1 MPVSTDNWGT
11 ATAVL
16 RLATEL
22 VDGVQQGLAERGF
35 LDVRPVHGFAFA
47 RLSGAPATTAQLA
60 DHLGI
65 TKQATSELV
74 AHLVGR
80 GYLTRT
86 PDPHDRRARLLVL
99 TDRGHACTR
108 AAEQAAADTVDQWND
123 KLTLQ
128 QQADL
133 RSTLLVISSPGRL
146 RPAW

>member
-1 MPVSTDNWGT
+1 MPTDNWST

-22 VDGVQQGLAERGF
+22 VDGVQQGLADRGF

-86 PDPHDRRARLLVL
+86 PDPDDRRARLLVL

-108 AAEQAAADTVDQWND
+108 AAQQAAADTVDQWNE
-123 KLTLQ
+123 KLTVQ

-133 RSTLLVISSPGRL
+133 RSTLIAISSPGRL